1 MNVSKQR
8 FEAKDVD
15 IVVIFSGLV
24 GDDFD
29 DVVSVDV
36 IAFGV
41 VLVVGGVVVFVV
53 GVVVSFVF
61 VGGVVVS
68 VVVVV
73 VGVVGGGVLSVVF
86 E

>member
-1 MNVSKQR
+1 MNVSKQS

-15 IVVIFSGLV
+15 IVVKFSGLV
-24 GDDFD
+24 GDDFN

-53 GVVVSFVF
+53 GVVVS
-61 VGGVVVS
+61 VVV